1 LSESP
6 AESLKPDT
14 VEADIEIHEQ
24 AESPET
30 IQELKSEIENLR
42 RRKWDLII
50 ECGNERDSAKKA
62 QEEVALLTARLA
74 RRTEELE
81 SANTTNEAG
90 FRRLSKKDFE
100 ISELNSELRARDRI
114 IAEADEQISR
124 LESEIASAEKSATTG
139 TELPE
144 IGELQS
150 QLSDLK
156 QDSVPASDLT
166 NKTKA
171 ICKLVNPW
179 VSAKYVENLNAQ
191 IKKEM
196 ERK

>member
-1 LSESP
+1 MSETLTP
-6 AESLKPDT
+6 EPLKPDT
-14 VEADIEIHEQ
+14 EEEI
-24 AESPET
+24 AE
-30 IQELKSEIENLR
+30 LR
-42 RRKWDLII
+42 RRLEASDAII
-50 ECGNERDSAKKA
+50 SARN
-62 QEEVALLTARLA
+62 QEIAALNARLA
-74 RRTEELE
+74 GRDEI
-81 SANTTNEAG
+81 
-90 FRRLSKKDFE
+90 
-100 ISELNSELRARDRI
+100 ISEAT
-114 IAEADEQISR
+114 EQIAR

-171 ICKLVNPW
+171 ICKLVKPW